1 MLADIAIENLGVIPA
16 ASAEFSSGLTVLT
29 GETGAGKTM
38 VVTGLRLLSGGRAD
52 ASRVRTGSPQAVV
65 EGRFI
70 TENVPCDIVERATGI
85 VSNAG
90 GTADEN
96 GEFLAVRSVNANGR
110 SKAHLGGRAV
120 PAATLS
126 DFSDELLTIHGQN
139 DQLRLLSPERQLDA
153 LDRFIPALGGLRKTY
168 AEKYLSWKELSRD
181 LKQRISSRRE
191 LAQEVDRLQFAIN
204 EIDEV
209 SPEPG
214 EDAELVAQIR
224 RLQDVDT
231 LREQA
236 ATALAAIDGAGSLSD
251 TMGGASGFDEGQE
264 AASDQLGQAES
275 ALSGS
280 EDPKLK
286 EIAELLSEITSQLG
300 EVSAELGGFL
310 TDLPADPHALD
321 SMLTRQQ
328 QLKLLT
334 RKYAGDID
342 GVIEWRRKAQIRLE
356 SIDISSE
363 AIDKLKEKVKK
374 SEATMM
380 RAAKKLSTE
389 RIKAAKK
396 LGATVTEEIQGLA
409 MQKARFVVEI
419 SATDPGPSGIDAVE
433 FQLAATALSQARPLA
448 SSASGGEL
456 SRVMLALEV
465 ILAAGTTGT
474 TLVFDE
480 VDAGVGG
487 RAAVEIGRRLARLA
501 NDNQVIVVTHLP
513 QVAAYADTHLHVAKD
528 VGEGAVTSGVETL
541 SHQRRVEELSR
552 MLAGLDDTDTG
563 RAHATELLER
573 AQRECEDIRMES
585 TPSPTSSLTVSA

>member
-1 MLADIAIENLGVIPA
+1 MLVDIAIENLGVIPA

-65 EGRFI
+65 EGRFV
-70 TENVPCDIVERATGI
+70 TQGVPCDIVERATGI

-90 GTADEN
+90 GAADEN
-96 GEFLAVRSVNANGR
+96 GEFLAVRSVGANGR
-110 SKAHLGGRAV
+110 SKAHLGGRSV

-126 DFSDELLTIHGQN
+126 EFSDELLTIHGQN

-153 LDRFIPALGGLRKTY
+153 LDRFDPELAQLRKNY
-168 AEKYLSWKELSRD
+168 NAKYLTWKSLDKD
-181 LKQRISSRRE
+181 LQKRLSSRRE

-204 EIDEV
+204 EIEEV
-209 SPEPG
+209 SPQPG
-214 EDAELVAQIR
+214 EDAELVEQIR

-236 ATALAAIDGAGSLSD
+236 ATALAAIDGVGSLSD
-251 TMGGASGFDEGQE
+251 AMGGSGGFDESQE
-264 AASDQLGQAES
+264 SASDQLGQAES
-275 ALSGS
+275 ALAGS
-280 EDPKLK
+280 DDSKLK
-286 EIAELLSEITSQLG
+286 DIAVQLAEITSQLSQ
-300 EVSAELGGFL
+300 VSMELGGFL
-310 TDLPADPHALD
+310 SDLPADPQALD
-321 SMLTRQQ
+321 DMLTRQQ

-334 RKYAGDID
+334 RKYAADID
-342 GVIEWRRKAQIRLE
+342 GVIEWQRKAQIRLD

-363 AIDKLKEKVKK
+363 ALDKLKENAKK
-374 SEATMM
+374 AQASMM
-380 RAAKKLSTE
+380 RAAKKLSAV
-389 RIKAAKK
+389 RAKAATK
-396 LGATVTEEIQGLA
+396 LGTTVTEELQGLA
-409 MQKARFVVEI
+409 MQKARFEVALTSIE
-419 SATDPGPSGIDAVE
+419 ACASGIDQVE
-433 FQLAATALSQARPLA
+433 FQLAANAFAQPRPLA

-501 NDNQVIVVTHLP
+501 TKNQVIVVTHLP
-513 QVAAYADTHLHVAKD
+513 QVAAYADTHLHVAKN
-528 VGEGAVTSGVETL
+528 VGEASVTSGVESLTFD
-541 SHQRRVEELSR
+541 RRVEELSR
-552 MLAGLDDTDTG
+552 MLAGLDDTATG

-573 AQRECEDIRMES
+573 AQREKEDINEERVE
-585 TPSPTSSLTVSA
+585 PLLAASA